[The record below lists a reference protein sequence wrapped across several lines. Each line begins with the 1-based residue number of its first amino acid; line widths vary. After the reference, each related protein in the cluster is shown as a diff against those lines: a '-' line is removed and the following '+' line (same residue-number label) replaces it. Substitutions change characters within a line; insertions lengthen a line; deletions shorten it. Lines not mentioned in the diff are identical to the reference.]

1 MSIMRNKSQ
10 DELPSAR
17 KRVGDV
23 LAKLARFTPDF
34 MAAGRGQNQEAERKN
49 QCRSWHH
56 DTSGK

>member
-1 MSIMRNKSQ
+1 M
-10 DELPSAR
+10 
-17 KRVGDV
+17 GDV